1 MRFKYTARDTKGG
14 KSQGTIDASDLK
26 AALASLREMG
36 FLPINIVAQGQGLDV
51 MNLSFGKKNASRK
64 DVTNFTRQL
73 ATMITAGLP
82 LTDALNLLK
91 LQSSPAMSAIVT
103 AILADVQGGVALSE
117 SMARHPEVFS
127 TIYVA
132 LIRAGEAGGVV
143 ETVLN
148 RLAENMEKSRE
159 FTGKVKGAMVYPVI
173 VLAGMVAVMVL
184 MMVFVV
190 PKITT
195 LYGEFNAQLPWST
208 KLVIGVSNF
217 LIKFWW
223 LAGMMVAGLVG
234 GVRFLLNSP
243 EGRTWWDGIFY
254 RIPVAGTLAKEM
266 MLTELTRTLSLL
278 IGAGVAIVDALTISA
293 GAVGNVVT
301 ERAVKAIAKQV
312 ERGFP
317 VSISFSESPIFPSI
331 LGQILAVGEETG
343 KMDEV
348 LIKLSHYFEMDAEE
362 KVKGLTSAIEPLI
375 IILLAVGVG
384 FLMFAIIMP
393 IYGITDKI

>member
-1 MRFKYTARDTKGG
+1 MRFKYSARDAKGG
-14 KSQGTIDASDLK
+14 KSQGTIDAMDVK
-26 AALASLREMG
+26 AAVASLREMG
-36 FLPINIVAQGQGLDV
+36 FLPINIVAEGQGLDL
-51 MNLSFGKKNASRK
+51 MNLSFGSKNASKK

-91 LQSSPAMSAIVT
+91 LQSAPAMASVVT
-103 AILADVQGGVALSE
+103 SILADVQGGVALSE

-132 LIRAGEAGGVV
+132 LIRAGEAAGVV

-173 VLAGMVAVMVL
+173 VLVGMVAVMVL

-223 LAGMMVAGLVG
+223 LAGIMLAGLVA

-254 RIPVAGTLAKEM
+254 KIPIAGALAKNM

-278 IGAGVAIVDALTISA
+278 IGAGVAIVDALNISA
-293 GAVGNVVT
+293 GAVENVVT

-348 LIKLSHYFEMDAEE
+348 LIKLSHYFETDAEE

-375 IILLAVGVG
+375 IIVLAVGVG